1 MIGDWNQVYILN
13 RIGKMPK
20 RYISGTM
27 LREIIHRIVDT
38 ADPER
43 IILFGSAARGSMGPQ
58 SDIDLLVIKS
68 GSYNPREIAGRIYQ
82 NLYGTGNAFDIIIV
96 TPEQVEQYCNSP
108 YLVIYPALKEGKV
121 IYERKPVIAG

>member
-1 MIGDWNQVYILN
+1 
-13 RIGKMPK
+13 MPK
-20 RYISGTM
+20 RYVSGKN
-27 LREIIHRIVDT
+27 LREIIRRIVDT

-43 IILFGSAARGSMGPQ
+43 IILFGSAARGSMDLQ

-82 NLYGTGNAFDIIIV
+82 NLYGIGKAFDIIVV

-121 IYERKPVIAG
+121 IYERRPVTAG